1 MSSTIAG
8 TASDAT
14 PAAGRSTRSA
24 AQAAREKF
32 ARRDASDTDNSE
44 DEDDVPAEKK
54 AKMHSQAEA
63 SIAAQDARDKDAA
76 ISDEDEDED
85 DDEDEDAGN
94 DEDDS
99 GSDFTDVDTDAEEDG
114 GGPGSGQRRRPPSP
128 EEREAFEQLKRELQ
142 LPTTEELRQLRKSL
156 LHVHKLI
163 SAGQKDPGA
172 MLRDGYNRFLSGHGL
187 APARVAPLLTA
198 AQAIASDV
206 EVPSQALENAFGPLS
221 EFSGGRL
228 VTAARH
234 VDTFYALAILSLM
247 VERQQTV
254 DARTSSDAQHMMSEI
269 LQQRGLGG
277 DAAHLLSMN
286 FADEH
291 DPFASAK
298 TAGQALARDIN
309 ALEPKER
316 MRQLFFNL
324 AQFVPA
330 GTGAAAAAAA
340 NHTRRDRGCN
350 LLYDASPIRAPA
362 AHALSIGMQAVAVSL
377 VVPDA
382 HRMTDPER
390 RALCLQEPF
399 QRALDDAAQ
408 AQGLVGDFGTGK
420 MVYAPFEAD
429 MTADLWK
436 RADHWL
442 SLCKVAYA
450 VGHVNPAP
458 DPTDPNY
465 QTDHADAEPRELTR
479 TLKALLDSGNFGTV
493 REKLLDSYGSD
504 AGALL
509 PTGTLVYLNA
519 TTERASLKGEGV
531 PEHPDFNVNR
541 LTMRRAPCQAVGKR
555 GYRDRKCADI
565 FNMNGEAPTRVL
577 ETDQHT
583 TAEEIVGLFL
593 RSQLAFSRGM
603 ISITLLPPFNYA
615 ALGVKPRVTQMPKL
629 RIAHRDVELRVMT
642 RGAFA
647 EEAVAEMRQEDPP
660 VLIGARPTK
669 AQKASLK
676 KRIDK
681 KREEY
686 ERDYPA
692 DSYAIDTR
700 GLVNLKELPK
710 WKLAATGWYDTVPI
724 GRLGARQKRELDES
738 DRVNNAFKKR
748 ASEHRAGLASVDA
761 EKDIA
766 PGGRLMQAARES
778 FAANAASMDSTA

>member
-14 PAAGRSTRSA
+14 PAAGRSQRSA
-24 AQAAREKF
+24 AKAAKERL
-32 ARRDASDTDNSE
+32 ARPDADDTDSE
-44 DEDDVPAEKK
+44 DDDVPAEKK
-54 AKMHSQAEA
+54 DKF
-63 SIAAQDARDKDAA
+63 AAQAKASFDAQDERDEDAA
-76 ISDEDEDED
+76 ISDEDED
-85 DDEDEDAGN
+85 DDEDEDAGS

-99 GSDFTDVDTDAEEDG
+99 ESDFTDVDTDAEEDG
-114 GGPGSGQRRRPPSP
+114 GGHGSGHRRRPPTS
-128 EEREAFEQLKRELQ
+128 EEREAFEQLKRKLG
-142 LPTTEELRQLRKSL
+142 LTTTEELRQLRKSL

-172 MLRDGYNRFLSGHGL
+172 MLGDGYNRFLSGYGL
-187 APARVAPLLTA
+187 APDRVEPLLTA
-198 AQAIASDV
+198 AQAIASDI
-206 EVPSQALENAFGPLS
+206 EVPRQALEDAFGPLS

-228 VTAARH
+228 VRAARH

-298 TAGQALARDIN
+298 TAGKALAHDIN
-309 ALEPKER
+309 ALEPEER
-316 MRQLFFNL
+316 MKQLFFNL
-324 AQFVPA
+324 AQFVPS

-362 AHALSIGMQAVAVSL
+362 DHALSIGMQAVGVSL

-390 RALCLQEPF
+390 RARCLQEPF
-399 QRALDDAAQ
+399 QRALDNTAR
-408 AQGLVGDFGTGK
+408 AQGLVGGFDTGK
-420 MVYAPFEAD
+420 TVYAPFEAH

-450 VGHVNPAP
+450 VGHVDPAP

-465 QTDHADAEPRELTR
+465 QTDHADAEPRELIR

-565 FNMNGEAPTRVL
+565 FSMKGEAPTRVL
-577 ETDQHT
+577 ETDEHT

-603 ISITLLPPFNYA
+603 ISITFLPPFNYA

-647 EEAVAEMRQEDPP
+647 KEAVAEMRQEDPP

-669 AQKASLK
+669 AQKALLK
-676 KRIDK
+676 TRIEK

-686 ERDYPA
+686 ERDNPA

-710 WKLAATGWYDTVPI
+710 WKLALTGWYDAAPI
-724 GRLGARQKRELDES
+724 VRLGARQKRELDES
-738 DRVNNAFKKR
+738 NRVNNAFKKR
-748 ASEHRAGLASVDA
+748 ANEHRAGLASVDA

-766 PGGRLMQAARES
+766 PGGRLMQAAGES
-778 FAANAASMDSTA
+778 FAASAASMDSAA